1 MLACSKAPK
10 ASALG
15 QPIWIGWAGGCEGIQ
30 DGGGEANV
38 YLWLINVNVWQNAS
52 QYCTVIICQLK

>member
-15 QPIWIGWAGGCEGIQ
+15 QPIWIGWGGGCEGIQ
-30 DGGGEANV
+30 DGGGNKCIPMAD
-38 YLWLINVNVWQNAS
+38 
-52 QYCTVIICQLK
+52 